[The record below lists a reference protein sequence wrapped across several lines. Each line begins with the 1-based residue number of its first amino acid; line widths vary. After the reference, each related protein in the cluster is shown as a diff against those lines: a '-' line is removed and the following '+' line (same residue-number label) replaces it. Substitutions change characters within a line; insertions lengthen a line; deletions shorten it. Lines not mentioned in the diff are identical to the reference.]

1 MVRSSFFGLEIGR
14 TGLTTAQFGL
24 DVTGHNIAN
33 LDTDGYTR
41 QRVVSSAYDPYS
53 TIGKFAPVNQALVG
67 GGVRIQILDQIRS
80 AYLDRKFRD
89 ENGSHAFW
97 ETRSQSLSYVRSF
110 FDNVNEKTSINYTLA
125 AFFESM
131 TKIAADPVSG
141 APRTLMQTAAM
152 DLVQQLNMVY
162 EGLID
167 FQKVENHAIETKIGD
182 VNTMAKDI
190 AALNVAIYTF
200 EITGLIANDLRDKR
214 NLLIDKLATYI
225 DIEYEE
231 YPDKFGAS
239 MLRIRTAGDTLVD
252 HDWPKSDVFGLALT
266 NNELPG
272 EEQVWTPYWLNRV
285 NNDPTSPNY
294 FDPRNPDPDM
304 LEGAKL
310 NMNLIVGGQLKAH
323 FGMRDGIGGT
333 VDGRDKGIPYYI
345 EMINDLARALVQEI
359 NTVHREGWSD
369 NPTGSKTGINFFH
382 EDNAWVTWVNSDATV
397 TYEWDADLGVWTDG
411 VNIITRDPDTGA
423 FVDGAGVPITG
434 LTRRLDVSQ
443 ITGRNITLSQ
453 DIQDSQYN
461 IAASNEQIGV
471 ASVGNPTELQRGN
484 NENMLELYKLFSK
497 TTITVEGRQIGSLDE
512 YCTTIRFDVG
522 VTMHTAEQAKETAR
536 ILTLAADNQRT
547 AIAGVSLDEEMVGLV
562 RYNHAYNGAA
572 RVITAMDDALDRLI
586 NGTGR
591 VGL

>member
-1 MVRSSFFGLEIGR
+1 MQRSSFFGLEIGR

-41 QRVVSSAYDPYS
+41 QRIVSTAYDPFS

-67 GGVRIQILDQIRS
+67 GGVRVQILDQIRS
-80 AYLDRKFRD
+80 AYLDKRFRD
-89 ENGSHAFW
+89 ESGMHAFW
-97 ETRSQSLSYVRSF
+97 ETRTQSLSYVRSF

-131 TKIAADPVSG
+131 TKVSADPVAG

-167 FQKVENHAIETKIGD
+167 FQKVENKAIETKIGD

-200 EITGLIANDLRDKR
+200 EITGMIANDLRDKR

-231 YPDKFGAS
+231 YPDKFGHS

-266 NNELPG
+266 DNSLPG
-272 EEQVWTPYWLNRV
+272 EEQVFTPYWLNRV
-285 NNDPTSPNY
+285 DDNPMSPNY
-294 FDPRNPDPDM
+294 FDPENPDPAV
-304 LEGAKL
+304 LLGARL
-310 NMNLIVGGQLKAH
+310 NMDIIDGGQLKAH
-323 FGMRDGIGGT
+323 FAMRDGLGGT

-345 EMINDLARALVQEI
+345 EMINDLARALVKEI
-359 NTVHREGWSD
+359 NTVHAQGWSD
-369 NPTGSKTGINFFH
+369 NPEGSRTGILFFNDFGAGSVIFY
-382 EDNAWVTWVNSDATV
+382 DNTGAT
-397 TYEWDADLGVWTDG
+397 
-411 VNIITRDPDTGA
+411 IDPD
-423 FVDGAGVPITG
+423 DP
-434 LTRRLDVSQ
+434 RLDPADPAYDPDISIASAEYVFDDTLAGN
-443 ITGRNITLSQ
+443 ITARNITLSK

-461 IAASNEQIGV
+461 IAASTEQIGV

-484 NENMLELYKLFSK
+484 NKNMLALYELFAK
-497 TTITVEGRQIGSLDE
+497 TTITVDGRQIGSLDE

-522 VTMHTAEQAKETAR
+522 VTMHTAEQAKETCR
-536 ILTLAADNQRT
+536 ILALAADNQRT

>member
-1 MVRSSFFGLEIGR
+1 MEIGIMVRSSFFGLEIGR

-41 QRVVSSAYDPYS
+41 QRIVSTAYDPFS
-53 TIGKFAPVNQALVG
+53 TVGKFAPVNQALVG
-67 GGVRIQILDQIRS
+67 GGVRVQILDQIRS
-80 AYLDRKFRD
+80 AYLDKRFRD
-89 ENGSHAFW
+89 ESGMHAFW
-97 ETRSQSLSYVRSF
+97 ETRTQSLSYVRSF
-110 FDNVNEKTSINYTLA
+110 FDNVNEKTSINFTLQ

-131 TKIAADPVSG
+131 TKVSADPVAG

-152 DLVQQLNMVY
+152 DLVQQMNMIY

-167 FQKVENHAIETKIGD
+167 FQKVENKAIETKIGD

-200 EITGLIANDLRDKR
+200 EITGMIANDLRDKR

-225 DIEYEE
+225 DIDYEE
-231 YPDKFGAS
+231 YPDKFGHS

-252 HDWPKSDVFGLALT
+252 HDWPKSDVFGLASTANVLD
-266 NNELPG
+266 G
-272 EEQVWTPYWLNRV
+272 EEPVFTPYWLNRV
-285 NNDPTSPNY
+285 NNNPDDPNY
-294 FDPRNPDPDM
+294 FDPKFPDLDM
-304 LEGAKL
+304 LAGAML
-310 NMNLIVGGQLKAH
+310 NMNIIEGGQLKAH
-323 FGMRDGIGGT
+323 FAMRDGLGGT

-345 EMINDLARALVQEI
+345 EMINDLARALVKEI
-359 NTVHREGWSD
+359 NTIHAQGWSD
-369 NPTGSKTGINFFH
+369 NPEGSRTGILFF
-382 EDNAWVTWVNSDATV
+382 EDFGVGRVIFYDDAGLV
-397 TYEWDADLGVWTDG
+397 INPD
-411 VNIITRDPDTGA
+411 DP
-423 FVDGAGVPITG
+423 
-434 LTRRLDVSQ
+434 RLDPADPAYDPLVIARAEYVIDDEEELKN
-443 ITGRNITLSQ
+443 ITARNITLSK

-461 IAASNEQIGV
+461 IAASSEQIGV
-471 ASVGNPTELQRGN
+471 ASKGDPTQLQRGN
-484 NENMLELYKLFSK
+484 NNNMRALYELFAK
-497 TTITVEGRQIGSLDE
+497 TTITVDGRQIGSFDE
-512 YCTTIRFDVG
+512 YCTTVRFDVG
-522 VTMHTAEQAKETAR
+522 VTMHTAEQAKETCR
-536 ILTLAADNQRT
+536 ILALAADNQRT